1 MDSDGEADSSVS
13 FLPYKKLHC
22 PRGGNAA
29 RKRQLARCGERAPF
43 NARMTPDMIRA
54 FCGLDAAG
62 EALLAAAFDR
72 LRDHGVQDVQH
83 SVMDAVLDMGG
94 VPFDRG
100 VHDPLFRVMP
110 YLQFLHR
117 HKGT

>member
-1 MDSDGEADSSVS
+1 MGFRHAFEADAGIGAGGGGSEP
-13 FLPYKKLHC
+13 LPAGIVIGIFHES
-22 PRGGNAA
+22 GG
-29 RKRQLARCGERAPF
+29 
-43 NARMTPDMIRA
+43 D
-54 FCGLDAAG
+54 
-62 EALLAAAFDR
+62 AAAFDR